1 MFMRSF
7 LLLLLLSETID
18 RESLR
23 FIHSSEQG
31 YDTSCGLTTL
41 ACLIDRYWGIPAD
54 ERSLAETY
62 LADKLAVENLT
73 ISFADMA
80 LILNAKGFVW
90 KAYRMSFDQLER
102 AAAACAP
109 MIIHYDK
116 PEGHFALLI
125 SARDGELVIG
135 DPAEGTTLRGR
146 KYFESRWSGAVLAV
160 VKPDGTL
167 NEKALEAATLWAQ
180 GRSALLDKSARRNA
194 GLIAR

>member
-1 MFMRSF
+1 MLMRGF

-54 ERSLAETY
+54 ELSLAETY
-62 LADKLAVENLT
+62 LAKKIAAEDLR

-90 KAYRMSFDQLER
+90 KAYRMSYDQLEQ
-102 AAAACAP
+102 AAAAYAP

-146 KYFESRWSGAVLAV
+146 EYFESRWSGAVLLAAN
-160 VKPDGTL
+160 PEGRL
-167 NEKALEAATLWAQ
+167 NEQELVAATLWAQ
-180 GRSALLDKSARRNA
+180 GRSALLDESALRSA
-194 GLIAR
+194 DLISR

>member
-1 MFMRSF
+1 MFMRHF

-62 LADKLAVENLT
+62 LANKLAAGDLT

-80 LILNAKGFVW
+80 LILNAEGFVW
-90 KAYRMSFDQLER
+90 KAYRMSFDQLEQ
-102 AAAACAP
+102 AAAAYAP
-109 MIIHYDK
+109 IIVHYDK
-116 PEGHFALLI
+116 PEGHFALLL
-125 SARDGELVIG
+125 SVRGRELVTG
-135 DPAEGTTLRGR
+135 DPAEGTILRGR
-146 KYFESRWSGAVLAV
+146 DYFESRWSGAVIVA
-160 VKPDGTL
+160 VKPEGTL
-167 NEKALEAATLWAQ
+167 NKKELEAAVIWARS
-180 GRSALLDKSARRNA
+180 RSALLDKSARIGTDLFER
-194 GLIAR
+194 

>member
-1 MFMRSF
+1 MFMRGF

-62 LADKLAVENLT
+62 LVNKRAAEDLT

-90 KAYRMSFDQLER
+90 KAYRMSFDQLEQ
-102 AAAACAP
+102 AAAAYAP

-135 DPAEGTTLRGR
+135 DPAEGTILRGR
-146 KYFESRWSGAVLAV
+146 EYFESRWSGAVLAA
-160 VKPDGTL
+160 VKPDGAL
-167 NEKALEAATLWAQ
+167 NEKELEAAMLWAQ
-180 GRSALLDKSARRNA
+180 GRSALLDKSARA
-194 GLIAR
+194 SPDLIAR

>member
-1 MFMRSF
+1 MFMKSF
-7 LLLLLLSETID
+7 LILLLLSETID
-18 RESLR
+18 KESLR

-31 YDTSCGLTTL
+31 YDTSCGLTAL

-62 LADKLAVENLT
+62 LANKLAAGNLT

-80 LILNAKGFVW
+80 LILHAKGFVW
-90 KAYRMSFDQLER
+90 KAYRMSYDQLEQ
-102 AAAACAP
+102 AAAAYAP

-146 KYFESRWSGAVLAV
+146 EYFESRWSGAVLLAAN
-160 VKPDGTL
+160 PEGRL
-167 NEKALEAATLWAQ
+167 NEQELVAATLWAQ
-180 GRSALLDKSARRNA
+180 GRSALLDESALRSA
-194 GLIAR
+194 DLISR

>member
-1 MFMRSF
+1 MFMRGF

-62 LADKLAVENLT
+62 LANKRGVEDLT

-90 KAYRMSFDQLER
+90 KAYRMSFDQLEQ
-102 AAAACAP
+102 AAAAYAP

-116 PEGHFALLI
+116 PDGHFALLI
-125 SARDGELVIG
+125 SARDGKLVIG
-135 DPAEGTTLRGR
+135 DPAEGTILRGR
-146 KYFESRWSGAVLAV
+146 AYFESRWSGAVLAA
-160 VKPDGTL
+160 VKPGGTL
-167 NEKALEAATLWAQ
+167 NEKELEAAMLWAQ
-180 GRSALLDKSARRNA
+180 GRNALLDKSARKSPD
-194 GLIAR
+194 LIAR